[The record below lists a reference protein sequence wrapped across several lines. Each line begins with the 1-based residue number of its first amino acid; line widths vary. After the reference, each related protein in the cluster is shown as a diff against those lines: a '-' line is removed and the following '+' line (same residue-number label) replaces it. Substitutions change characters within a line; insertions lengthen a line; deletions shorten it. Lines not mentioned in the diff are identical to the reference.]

1 MESRLQPA
9 GPSSRRARTESTRNG
24 CVWTRHCL
32 KAGLQT
38 LLPPP
43 LSPAFPVAPAV
54 VYQSRRSI
62 DDAMTTGSPM
72 SIQTLCT
79 PRDSV
84 FVADRR
90 ATVLS
95 LDAFLHGH
103 VEGAGFFEE
112 NYFTQ
117 GMQTLVDRA
126 FRHLGGSGAGS
137 SVFLLSQAMGGGKT
151 HSMIALGLLARD
163 PGLRKRVLGK
173 NDPAP
178 ALGACRV
185 VGFNGR
191 STDAP
196 GGIWGSIAQQLG
208 KSEQFARYVSPLLSA
223 PGPEAWKQLIGGEP
237 LLLFLD
243 ELPPY
248 LANAVA
254 VPVGNGD
261 LGVVTTTALA
271 NLFIAVAE
279 LGNVCLVL
287 SDLAGTN
294 YTGGQ
299 AALEAAFNKAV
310 HGITAESKRIA
321 VPITPVNPN
330 GDELYH
336 ILRKRLFQ
344 ATAPEPEVARVA
356 ASYRDA
362 LRTAVKMNLTSSC
375 PESLYNRVIDAYPFH
390 PDLRELVGKFKE
402 NDGFQQTRGVIRLM
416 QMVVA
421 NLWTSGKASRTDLIH
436 PYDLDLNVDEIASEV
451 RTINPSLSEAIAHDV
466 AHGGDAEV
474 EQIDAANGN
483 TDASD
488 AARLI
493 LIASL
498 STTPGAIHGLREYQ
512 LVDCLQRPGR
522 DLSAFKTNVLDKLAT
537 RAWYLHN
544 SADGRL
550 FFKNQQNLAAKL
562 RSTAQSL
569 HVETVDRMLRK
580 HLEDYFSA
588 SLRDCYQVVRVLPPL
603 DEVQVEQ
610 DKTTLIIVRPGGQ
623 ADGLPISGDWQAWWS
638 QQQYKNRVLFLTG
651 SRDTFQ
657 KVLDSA
663 RQTRALESIDEELRA
678 ENTPADDPQWRALD
692 ALRDRVGLQFT
703 AALKEAFDQVVYP
716 SINAA
721 LRATGIDLAFAGNQS
736 GEATL
741 RHTLE
746 GAQKFT
752 TKIDD
757 DSFRTRAE
765 ARLFGSPE
773 TKVVLWS
780 DFKRAA
786 AVNTQWP
793 LHKLSALDDLK
804 AECLRRGQWREE
816 GNHIRRG
823 PFPPPAPDV
832 AIREL
837 SVMEDGDGRTYLKVE
852 PLHAPSIVYETGDSN
867 PTPASSPVPTPARFE
882 ATGLRYRFLAFDP
895 EDLGRTSAIR
905 EWTARLRLKHQLHD
919 RGDHHEVEL
928 LALPRANGIAI
939 RYTTDGSSPTSAG
952 HAVYDGPFRVPA
964 TCRVVCA
971 MAVAPDCELSS
982 EILRI
987 TIPQRGKD
995 EPAINPIA
1003 PARWN
1008 HGAKLDD
1015 SGAVWDFIHRV
1026 EKVPGLLA
1034 FDLLLVAE
1042 STDRHQHLEYS
1053 GTLEDGYTHEML
1065 KALAIRLQ
1073 EIVAGG
1079 SLRLTVNALGF
1090 PTGQALLD
1098 WLKASKQPFDPSKV
1112 SQPKAP

>member
-1 MESRLQPA
+1 
-9 GPSSRRARTESTRNG
+9 
-24 CVWTRHCL
+24 
-32 KAGLQT
+32 
-38 LLPPP
+38 
-43 LSPAFPVAPAV
+43 
-54 VYQSRRSI
+54 
-62 DDAMTTGSPM
+62 M
-72 SIQTLCT
+72 SIHALCK
-79 PRDSV
+79 PRPSV
-84 FVADRR
+84 FAADRR

-95 LDAFLHGH
+95 LDTFLKEQVNGP
-103 VEGAGFFEE
+103 EFFDE
-112 NYFTQ
+112 NFFTN
-117 GMQTLVDRA
+117 GMITLVDRA

-163 PGLRKRVLGK
+163 PKLRKKVFGEQ
-173 NDPAP
+173 DPAP
-178 ALGACRV
+178 NLGPCRV

-196 GGIWGSIAQQLG
+196 GGIWGAIAEQLG
-208 KSEQFARYVSPLLSA
+208 KGDQFARYVSPLLSA
-223 PGPEAWKQLIGGEP
+223 PGPEAWKQMLGGDP
-237 LLLFLD
+237 LVLFLD

-279 LGNVCLVL
+279 MDNVCLVL

-294 YTGGQ
+294 YGGGQ
-299 AALEAAFNKAV
+299 AALEAAFNRAV
-310 HGITAESKRIA
+310 QGITSESKRIA

-336 ILRKRLFQ
+336 ILRKRLF
-344 ATAPEPEVARVA
+344 ANVAPEADVQKVA
-356 ASYRDA
+356 AAYREA
-362 LRTAVKMNLTSSC
+362 LREAAKMNLTTSS
-375 PESLYNRVIDAYPFH
+375 PESLYTRVIDAYPFH

-402 NDGFQQTRGVIRLM
+402 NEGFQQTRGVIRLM
-416 QMVVA
+416 QMVVS
-421 NLWTSGKASRTDLIH
+421 NLWNSKKAAGIDLIH
-436 PYDLDLNVDEIASEV
+436 PYDLDLNLDEIASEV
-451 RTINPSLSEAIAHDV
+451 RAINPSLSEAIAHDV

-474 EQIDAANGN
+474 EQIDTANGN
-483 TDASD
+483 SDASD

-522 DLSAFKTNVLDKLAT
+522 DLSTFKANVLDKLAT

-562 RSTAQSL
+562 RATALSL
-569 HVETVDRMLRK
+569 HAETVDRMLRD

-588 SLRDCYQVVRVLPPL
+588 SLRDCYQVVKVLPPP
-603 DEVQVEQ
+603 DEVQIEQ
-610 DKTTLIIVRPGGQ
+610 EKTTLVIVRPGGQ
-623 ADGLPISGDWQAWWS
+623 ANQLPISADWQAWWN

-663 RQTRALESIDEELRA
+663 RQTRALQSIEDELRS
-678 ENTPADDPQWRALD
+678 ENTASDDPQWRALD

-703 AALKEAFDQVVYP
+703 AALKEAFDQIVYP
-716 SINAA
+716 SINSA
-721 LRATGIDLAFAGNQS
+721 LRSTGIDLAFAGNQS
-736 GEATL
+736 GEATI

-765 ARLFGSPE
+765 ARLFGSAE

-786 AVNTQWP
+786 AVNTNWP

-804 AECLRRGQWREE
+804 AECLRRGHWREE

-823 PFPPPAPDV
+823 PFPPPVPEV
-832 AIREL
+832 SIREL
-837 SVMEDGDGRTYLKVE
+837 SVQEDGDGQTYLKIE
-852 PLHAPSIVYETGDSN
+852 PLHAPSVVYETGDSD
-867 PTPASSPVPTPARFE
+867 PTSASTPVPTPARFE

-895 EDLGRTSAIR
+895 ADLARVSAVK
-905 EWTARLRLKHQLHD
+905 EWTAKLRLKFQLHN
-919 RGDHHEVEL
+919 RGDHYEVEL
-928 LALPRANGIAI
+928 LALPKANGITI

-952 HAVYDGPFRVPA
+952 FATYDGPFRVPPNS
-964 TCRVVCA
+964 RVVCA
-971 MAVAPDCELSS
+971 MAVASGYDLNS
-982 EILRI
+982 EIVRI
-987 TIPQRGKD
+987 PIPQKGQEERTLD
-995 EPAINPIA
+995 PAK
-1003 PARWN
+1003 PARWTQQT
-1008 HGAKLDD
+1008 KLDD
-1015 SGAVWDFIHRV
+1015 STAVWDFIQRL
-1026 EKVPGLLA
+1026 EKTSGVTAYDVSLT
-1034 FDLLLVAE
+1034 AE
-1042 STDRHQHLEYS
+1042 SSDGQQNIEYS
-1053 GTLEDGYTHEML
+1053 GALDGGYGAAAL
-1065 KALAIRLQ
+1065 KSVAEKLQ
-1073 EIVAGG
+1073 EIVSGG
-1079 SLRLTVNALGF
+1079 SLRMAVGSLGF
-1090 PTGQALLD
+1090 PTGQGLLD
-1098 WLKASKQPFDPSKV
+1098 WLKATNQPFNLAKV
-1112 SQPKAP
+1112 IQ